1 MLFIENKYTVLY
13 FRIIEHAKLQ
23 VRDSYTEDHHIIPES
38 LGGSSD
44 PSNMVLL
51 TVKEHWLVHKILTKI
66 TIGENKRKMLY
77 AFGMFRVDKNGK
89 RILTAKQYEQSRLA
103 FIEAHSKRQV
113 LDSTREKLREV
124 NLALPKDH
132 YCEHCATWFKKGSYR
147 RWHGDLC
154 KINPDIDPRILKERS
169 EHAKNSITDEGRKRI
184 SESNSGESNGF
195 YGKKHSDTTK
205 QKWKT
210 RVPWNKKPS

>member
-1 MLFIENKYTVLY
+1 
-13 FRIIEHAKLQ
+13 
-23 VRDSYTEDHHIIPES
+23 
-38 LGGSSD
+38 
-44 PSNMVLL
+44 
-51 TVKEHWLVHKILTKI
+51 
-66 TIGENKRKMLY
+66 
-77 AFGMFRVDKNGK
+77 
-89 RILTAKQYEQSRLA
+89 
-103 FIEAHSKRQV
+103 
-113 LDSTREKLREV
+113 
-124 NLALPKDH
+124 
-132 YCEHCATWFKKGSYR
+132 
-147 RWHGDLC
+147 LC